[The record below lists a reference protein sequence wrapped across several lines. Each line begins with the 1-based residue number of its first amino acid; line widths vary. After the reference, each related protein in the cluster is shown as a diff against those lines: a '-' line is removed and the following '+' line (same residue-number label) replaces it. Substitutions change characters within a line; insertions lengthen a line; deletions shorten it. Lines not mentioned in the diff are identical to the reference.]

1 MDEPV
6 HTDVSLIARI
16 AQRDAEALTAF
27 YTRYGKHVFSLA
39 LAMLG
44 DHARASD
51 LTQEVFLLVW
61 RAAGTYRPT
70 GSPRAWLLRL
80 TRNRVIDELR
90 QQRRRFPSPDTSP
103 ASVLPAVLMRLESTD
118 AGERHELRQAV
129 QTLPEAQREAL
140 VLAFFLGY
148 SHQEIATRLQV
159 PVGTVKARIRRALLA
174 LRQHFEDKQ
183 DLT

>member
-16 AQRDAEALTAF
+16 AQRDSEALEAL
-27 YTRYGKHVFSLA
+27 YARYGNHVFALA
-39 LAMLG
+39 VAMLG
-44 DHARASD
+44 DRARASD

-70 GSPRAWLLRL
+70 GSPHAWLLRL

-90 QQRRRFPSPDTSP
+90 QQRRR
-103 ASVLPAVLMRLESTD
+103 LPAPTDGVESVVPRVLVRSEPTN
-118 AGERHELRQAV
+118 AGERQELREAV
-129 QTLPEAQREAL
+129 QNLPEAQREAL

-148 SHQEIATRLQV
+148 SHQEIATRLHV
-159 PVGTVKARIRRALLA
+159 PLGTVKARIRRALLA
-174 LRQHFEDKQ
+174 LRQHFEDKEERW
-183 DLT
+183 